1 MVNGISSSTVQS
13 ATALLNATGGALM
26 RRELDREASQTQQ
39 LLNGVVKSPTASGP
53 GQGEK
58 VDVYA

>member
-1 MVNGISSSTVQS
+1 MVNGVSGSTVQS

-26 RRELDREASQTQQ
+26 RRELNREADQAQQ
-39 LLNGVVKSPTASGP
+39 ILSGIVQSPTASAP
-53 GQGEK
+53 GQGER